1 MEKPA
6 NPILVAEFRQA
17 CFTKMPIRYMTDIM
31 AKGNCFNQIFVQ
43 SQAPPDRPCDLRND
57 LHVDDTV
64 GDMVIFDKI
73 KDLRLIDVSRIC
85 PCMDDPVCIPCIR
98 STDIIRF
105 SVVPSHCVSAG
116 RSER

>member
-1 MEKPA
+1 
-6 NPILVAEFRQA
+6 
-17 CFTKMPIRYMTDIM
+17 MTDIV

-73 KDLRLIDVSRIC
+73 KDLRLIDVSCVC
-85 PCMDDPVCIPCIR
+85 PGMDDTVSVPGIR
-98 STDIIRF
+98 STDIFCF

-116 RSER
+116 RSEWR